1 MFGFTA
7 ARLRNFFARTFVGG
21 MGSNVKR
28 PYRIDIRMEHDKK
41 RRCKRRNVGC
51 RRMMKS

>member
-1 MFGFTA
+1 MFSQSLSLWSRF
-7 ARLRNFFARTFVGG
+7 LRRTFVGG
-21 MGSNVKR
+21 MGTNVKR

-41 RRCKRRNVGC
+41 RRLKRRLIGC

>member
-1 MFGFTA
+1 MFSRSISFFRG
-7 ARLRNFFARTFVGG
+7 FFARTFIGG
-21 MGSNVKR
+21 MGSKAKR

-41 RRCKRRNVGC
+41 RRMKRRNIGC

>member
-1 MFGFTA
+1 MFSRCVA
-7 ARLRNFFARTFVGG
+7 LYRNFFARTFQGG
-21 MGSNVKR
+21 MGANVKR

-41 RRCKRRNVGC
+41 RRMRRRNIGT